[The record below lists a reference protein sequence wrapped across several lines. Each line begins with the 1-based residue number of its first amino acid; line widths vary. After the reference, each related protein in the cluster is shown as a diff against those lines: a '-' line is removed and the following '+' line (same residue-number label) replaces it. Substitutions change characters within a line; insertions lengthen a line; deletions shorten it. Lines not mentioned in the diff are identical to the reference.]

1 MSNIIPTSSA
11 LWDDTIDSNAITEQ
25 AKVWAASSKSNFGL
39 NYDQNMDAKKIRQ
52 YVIWFDVFHGLGKTL
67 LLVPQIQYFK
77 IIYFIYAIISIHLI
91 YEHSLVLVIELL
103 TVVLM
108 EIWDI

>member
-1 MSNIIPTSSA
+1 MTK
-11 LWDDTIDSNAITEQ
+11 TC
-25 AKVWAASSKSNFGL
+25 
-39 NYDQNMDAKKIRQ
+39 MDAKKIRQ

-67 LLVPQIQYFK
+67 LLIPQIQYFK

-108 EIWDI
+108 EIWGI

>member
-1 MSNIIPTSSA
+1 MGFHHCQKKK
-11 LWDDTIDSNAITEQ
+11 TEQ
-25 AKVWAASSKSNFGL
+25 AKVRAASKSNFGL